1 MDAEVYIVPEDAAGQ
16 RADAW
21 LASVSGR
28 SRSRVQMLLEGGHVR
43 LREGAG
49 AAPFSTASRRVAP
62 GMAFELE
69 EPPPAP
75 VGIVAQD
82 IPLDIVFE
90 DSDLIVLDK
99 PAGLVVHPAPGHDD
113 GTLVNALLHHCGA
126 ALPVINGEERPGI
139 VHRLDQFTSG
149 LLVVAKTDA
158 ALRGMVGQF
167 QSGGVH
173 KTYVALVHGIPRP
186 ASGHVETLIGRS
198 PADRKKMAVVERN
211 GREAVTDYR
220 TADIFLQADAAML
233 EVDIATGRT
242 HQIRVHMKHI
252 GHPVAGDPVYGNPRR
267 DNALGI
273 PRGRQFLHAW
283 RIRFDH
289 PVNGAPLSFEAPPP
303 EDFAAARALLRAA
316 R

>member
-1 MDAEVYIVPEDAAGQ
+1 MDAEVYTVPEDAEGQ

-28 SRSRVQMLLEGGHVR
+28 SRSRIQMLLDGGHIR
-43 LREGAG
+43 LADGSALH
-49 AAPFSTASRRVAP
+49 ASRRITP
-62 GMAFELE
+62 GMAFEIE
-69 EPPPAP
+69 EPPPAS

-82 IPLDIVFE
+82 IPLSIVYE
-90 DSDLIVLDK
+90 DADLIVLDK

-113 GTLVNALLHHCGA
+113 GTLVNALLHHCGG

-158 ALRGMVGQF
+158 ALRGMVEQF

-173 KTYVALVHGIPRP
+173 KTYVALVHGVPRP

-198 PADRKKMAVVERN
+198 PTDRKKMAVVERN
-211 GREAVTDYR
+211 GREAVTDFR
-220 TADIFLQADAAML
+220 TVGIFLQSDMALL
-233 EVDIATGRT
+233 EVTIATGRT

-273 PRGRQFLHAW
+273 PRGRQFLHA
-283 RIRFDH
+283 RYLSFAH
-289 PVNGAPLSFEAPPP
+289 PVTGEALSFEAPLP
-303 EDFAAARALLRAA
+303 EDFEAILRQVRTA
-316 R
+316 